1 MIMRAYGA
9 VCLTGLLFLTMG
21 WALEDGRIGVLYI
34 SDPMR
39 APGFD
44 FMRTEPIFS
53 LTFVAASLRGF
64 GGWEMDDVHR
74 AIRLYLPRSYD
85 DIISGFDVIVLDN
98 ANRNALTDKQIDLLA
113 RGVSEAGLGL
123 FMAGGDESFGGYNY
137 PPWGQTSIGSLLP
150 TRDVEQTW
158 VVPGR
163 LVIEEED
170 HEFISSIPWERRAP
184 FMEGW
189 QHNLVTAKAGA
200 LVLAHTVHNKYHL
213 GGETHPLLVTW
224 EMPEGARVFACTG
237 EVALLAIY
245 LSYQGVN
252 YVPWEYYG
260 DFSSNLMI
268 YLDRRPV
275 PQDVDLVHA
284 TRSKAFETRT
294 RMSLLLNLIEFIED
308 FGARTNGLMR
318 SIDDVNEL
326 IASSTEIYIDL
337 RFEDVLEAYED
348 IDGVL
353 DDIEEEAVDLK
364 NRALLWV
371 YLIEWLTVTAT
382 GLIAGFVLWSIMV
395 RRRLYQE
402 IGVTRILR

>member
-1 MIMRAYGA
+1 
-9 VCLTGLLFLTMG
+9 
-21 WALEDGRIGVLYI
+21 
-34 SDPMR
+34 
-39 APGFD
+39 
-44 FMRTEPIFS
+44 
-53 LTFVAASLRGF
+53 
-64 GGWEMDDVHR
+64 
-74 AIRLYLPRSYD
+74 
-85 DIISGFDVIVLDN
+85 
-98 ANRNALTDKQIDLLA
+98 
-113 RGVSEAGLGL
+113 
-123 FMAGGDESFGGYNY
+123 
-137 PPWGQTSIGSLLP
+137 
-150 TRDVEQTW
+150 
-158 VVPGR
+158 
-163 LVIEEED
+163 
-170 HEFISSIPWERRAP
+170 
-184 FMEGW
+184 
-189 QHNLVTAKAGA
+189 
-200 LVLAHTVHNKYHL
+200 
-213 GGETHPLLVTW
+213 
-224 EMPEGARVFACTG
+224 MPEGARVFACTG

-284 TRSKAFETRT
+284 ARSKAFETRT
-294 RMSLLLNLIEFIED
+294 RMSLLLNFIEFIED

-371 YLIEWLTVTAT
+371 YIIE
-382 GLIAGFVLWSIMV
+382 
-395 RRRLYQE
+395 
-402 IGVTRILR
+402 